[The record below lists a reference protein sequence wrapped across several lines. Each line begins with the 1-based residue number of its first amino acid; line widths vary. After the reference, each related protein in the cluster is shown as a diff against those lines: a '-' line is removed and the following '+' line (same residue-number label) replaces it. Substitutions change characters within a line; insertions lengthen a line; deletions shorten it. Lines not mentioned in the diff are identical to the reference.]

1 MNAIF
6 SRRCLLLPLV
16 VLAIVIDP
24 AFAQSYPSKVIRI
37 VTPAPPGGSGDNYAR
52 LLARE
57 LQSTWER
64 GVIVDN
70 RPGAT
75 GVIATQIVRQAQ
87 ADGYTLLFTA
97 NSQHVVS
104 PLLRNPRPFDAV
116 ADFTPVSMVV
126 KFPQFLVVNPA
137 LPVHSVRELIAYAKA
152 NPGRLR
158 YASVGTG
165 SNSHLAGELF
175 NAAAGIDTIHVP
187 YKGAAPSQLAVVSG
201 EAHFRFD
208 NVGTSY
214 PLGQSG
220 KLRGLAVT
228 AARRSPAAPEIPTMA
243 EAGVPGIEVYTWLG
257 LFAPAQ
263 LPPNV
268 LAKLSGEV
276 LRVISSPQFAKRAAN
291 DGYEVVGST
300 PEQFRRDLQAELA
313 ATSRIVT
320 ERRISIQ

>member
-1 MNAIF
+1 MNETF
-6 SRRCLLLPLV
+6 LQRCLQCSIGSMTV
-16 VLAIVIDP
+16 IVCA
-24 AFAQSYPSKVIRI
+24 AFAQDYPHKIIRI
-37 VTPAPPGGSGDNYAR
+37 VTPAPPGGSGDTYAR
-52 LLARE
+52 VLAKE

-75 GVIATQIVRQAQ
+75 GMIATNLVRQSQ

-104 PLLRNPRPFDAV
+104 PLLRDPRPFDAV
-116 ADFTPVSMVV
+116 ADFTPISMLV

-137 LPVHSVRELIAYAKA
+137 LPVHSVRELIAHAKA

-165 SNSHLAGELF
+165 SNSHLVGELF
-175 NAAAGIDTIHVP
+175 NAAAGIDTVHVP
-187 YKGAAPSQLAVVSG
+187 YKGAAPSQLAVISG
-201 EAHFRFD
+201 EAHYRFD

-214 PLGQSG
+214 PLVQSG

-228 AARRSPAAPEIPTMA
+228 AARRTSAAREIPTMT

-257 LFAPAQ
+257 LFAPAR
-263 LPPNV
+263 LPANL

-276 LRVISSPQFAKRAAN
+276 LRVASSAEFGKRAAS

-300 PEQFRRDLQAELA
+300 PDQFRKDLSAELA
-313 ATSRIVT
+313 ATSRIVA
-320 ERRISIQ
+320 ERKIRSE

>member
-1 MNAIF
+1 
-6 SRRCLLLPLV
+6 LLLSLLL
-16 VLAIVIDP
+16 LAIVVDP
-24 AFAQSYPSKVIRI
+24 AFSQAYPSKVIRI

-52 LLARE
+52 LLAKE

-75 GVIATQIVRQAQ
+75 GMIATQLVRQAQ

-137 LPVHSVRELIAYAKA
+137 LPVHSVRELIEYAKA

-165 SNSHLAGELF
+165 SNSHLVGELF

-214 PLGQSG
+214 PLVQSG

-228 AARRSPAAPEIPTMA
+228 AARRSVAAPEIPTMA
-243 EAGVPGIEVYTWLG
+243 EAGVPGIDVYTWLG

-263 LPPNV
+263 LPPNL

-276 LRVISSPQFAKRAAN
+276 LRVVSSTEFAKRAAN

-300 PEQFRRDLQAELA
+300 PEQFRKDLQAELA
-313 ATSRIVT
+313 ATSRIVR
-320 ERRISIQ
+320 ERKISIQ

>member
-1 MNAIF
+1 MNETF
-6 SRRCLLLPLV
+6 LQRCLRFSIVSLTVIV
-16 VLAIVIDP
+16 VP
-24 AFAQSYPSKVIRI
+24 TFAQDYPSKVIRI

-52 LLARE
+52 LLAKE
-57 LQSTWER
+57 LQLTWER

-75 GVIATQIVRQAQ
+75 GMIATNLVRQSQ

-104 PLLRNPRPFDAV
+104 PLLRNPRPFDPI
-116 ADFTPVSMVV
+116 ADFTPITMLV

-137 LPVHSVRELIAYAKA
+137 LPVHSVRELIEYAKA

-165 SNSHLAGELF
+165 SNSHLVGELF
-175 NAAAGIDTIHVP
+175 NAAAGIDTVHIP
-187 YKGAAPSQLAVVSG
+187 YKGAAPSQLAVISG
-201 EAHFRFD
+201 EAHYRFD

-214 PLGQSG
+214 PHVQSG

-228 AARRSPAAPEIPTMA
+228 AARRTPAARDIPTMT
-243 EAGVPGIEVYTWLG
+243 EAGLPGIEVYTWLG

-263 LPPNV
+263 LPAPL

-276 LRVISSPQFAKRAAN
+276 SRVVSSASFGKRAAG

-300 PEQFRRDLQAELA
+300 PEQFRKDLTAELA
-313 ATSRIVT
+313 ATSRIVA
-320 ERRISIQ
+320 ERKISAQ